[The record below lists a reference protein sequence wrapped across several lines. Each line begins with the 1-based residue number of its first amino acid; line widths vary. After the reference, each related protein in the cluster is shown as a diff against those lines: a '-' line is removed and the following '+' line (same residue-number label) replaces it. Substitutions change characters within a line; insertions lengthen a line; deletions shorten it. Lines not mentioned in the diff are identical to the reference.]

1 MKIILID
8 DDPIVLKS
16 LETILKAYGHEILAK
31 GYNGNQAVKLYE
43 EHRPDLVLM
52 DIRMEEKSGIEATEE
67 ILSKNKD
74 AKILLLTT
82 FNDEEYISKAL
93 SLGCSG
99 YILKQNIDGLSS
111 AIEAISKGQTVLDSE
126 IVENIKPK
134 IKEVLDESLTKR
146 EIEILKYIAQGFNNK
161 EIANILYLSEG
172 TVRNYI
178 SVMLEKLNLRDR
190 TQLAIYYLN
199 KEK

>member
-31 GYNGNQAVKLYE
+31 GYNGNQAIKLYE